1 MHNFPVPNRRLRI
14 FPLSQISVFCMTK
27 SLRKPLTYRRRI
39 SPQSRYSIHEYAS
52 LTAETIWAWNRLHS
66 TLLDLFSSL
75 LEKGGTKR
83 KEAYAIW
90 HTIQSDSVQR
100 TLLENV
106 AEAALSEKSHKLK
119 QIIWLLKSIGRIAA
133 YRNATVHTPIVFQI
147 IDIDLPAAIYLDYEG
162 ARKNSADRLQAA
174 GVDQRFWDAI
184 AGDLYVLGQFA
195 AALTDDGKR
204 AIDENGIVP
213 SLRRPRLLSPQ
224 LLAEIDRQ
232 MSPQAKK
239 APKRQPRAS
248 AAKRAKP

>member
-1 MHNFPVPNRRLRI
+1 MPLVQGSSAMEGSEQPAKHSLPPTGRRWMAHPATGAFFPEPSGEVVSSGRIDSAHYEYAQMHNFPVPNRRLRI

-39 SPQSRYSIHEYAS
+39 SPQSRYSIYEYAS

-162 ARKNSADRLQAA
+162 ARKNWLTGSRRL
-174 GVDQRFWDAI
+174 G
-184 AGDLYVLGQFA
+184 
-195 AALTDDGKR
+195 
-204 AIDENGIVP
+204 
-213 SLRRPRLLSPQ
+213 
-224 LLAEIDRQ
+224 
-232 MSPQAKK
+232 
-239 APKRQPRAS
+239 
-248 AAKRAKP
+248 